1 MKWIAYGKI
10 LRSTIS
16 KEKSEFSVAIEGF
29 LKFMQNIFK
38 ENKKLMTI
46 LQEKVVINIFL

>member
-1 MKWIAYGKI
+1 MFYGKI
-10 LRSTIS
+10 QKSTIS
-16 KEKSEFSVAIEGF
+16 KEKSEFSAGIEGI

-38 ENKKLMTI
+38 RNNKLMTI

>member
-1 MKWIAYGKI
+1 MKWIVYGK
-10 LRSTIS
+10 LLKSTIS
-16 KEKSEFSVAIEGF
+16 KEKSEFSAVIEGF

-38 ENKKLMTI
+38 GNNKLMTI